1 MQRFILRRVLWA
13 IPVLF
18 VVTAVTFGMM
28 QLMPGGPYA
37 QGGPLGSRGGGR
49 PVPPQIRA
57 NIEVKYGLDRPAWK
71 QYLTYMGRL
80 VFHFDFGPSLWRA
93 NRTVNELVFGRG
105 YLRDVLRMRL
115 RDTFGL
121 DACSMTFNE
130 PPGFFDSSTQVV
142 RTNGEIVGTIDIGWG
157 DRFRAI
163 GRFLRT
169 APVMVSAQ
177 VGVVSALL
185 ALGIGVPIGV
195 LCAIKQ
201 NTWIDR
207 WVLFLS
213 VLGISIPSFTLGIGL
228 ILLFALRLEWLPTYG
243 WGDDWRQ
250 AILPAVTLST
260 GGWPL
265 IARLTRA
272 SMLDVM
278 PADYVRSAR
287 AKGLREQVVIL
298 RHALKNALIP
308 LITVLGPMM
317 ASWLTGSFVVEWVF
331 SIGGTGRLLLGAL
344 AARDY
349 PLIMGITLIYSAVLV
364 LFNLLVDISYGI
376 IDPRVRLE

>member
-37 QGGPLGSRGGGR
+37 RASLLGSRGGGR

-57 NIEVKYGLDRPAWK
+57 NVEAKYGLDRPAWR

-80 VFHFDFGPSLWRA
+80 VFHFDFGPSMWRA

-105 YLRDVLRMRL
+105 YLRDVLRVRL
-115 RDTFGL
+115 RDAFGL
-121 DACSMTFNE
+121 DACSMTFSE
-130 PPGFFDSSTQVV
+130 PVGFFDVSALVV
-142 RTNGEIVGTIDIGWG
+142 KTNGETVGTIDIGWG

-169 APVMVSAQ
+169 APLMVSAQ
-177 VGVVSALL
+177 VGTVSAVL
-185 ALGIGVPIGV
+185 ALGVGIPLGV
-195 LCAIKQ
+195 LCAVKR

-207 WVLFLS
+207 LALFLS

-250 AILPAVTLST
+250 VILPAVTLST

-278 PADYVRSAR
+278 GADYVRSAR

-349 PLIMGITLIYSAVLV
+349 SLIMGITLIYSTVLV